1 MAVRQ
6 ARRREN
12 YLRGGL
18 ATVRWPGRL
27 EVMLDRPM
35 VILDGAHNGE
45 GVQALVDELSDL
57 RQGRRIKLLFAA
69 MADKE
74 WELMLRTLTR
84 VVDEVIF
91 TRVEMERSA
100 DPEQMAAKLT
110 NAIPHRAIR
119 DSRAGLRTLLDES
132 GDDDIVV
139 VAGSLYLLGEIRP
152 MVEQIA
158 IAKTPAA

>member
-1 MAVRQ
+1 
-6 ARRREN
+6 
-12 YLRGGL
+12 
-18 ATVRWPGRL
+18 
-27 EVMLDRPM
+27 
-35 VILDGAHNGE
+35 LDGAHNAE
-45 GVQALVDELSDL
+45 GVQALADELSNL
-57 RQGRRIKLLFAA
+57 RQERRIKLLFAA

-100 DPEQMAAKLT
+100 EPEQMAAKLT
-110 NAIPHRAIR
+110 YAIPHRAIR
-119 DSRAGLRTLLDES
+119 DSRVGLRTLLDES
-132 GDDDIVV
+132 GDDDIIV

-158 IAKTPAA
+158 IAKTPAV